1 MKHSETKTKHF
12 KRWLWMP
19 LFAGIIFVGTGCK
32 NTSGGTGW
40 PISAPAGVD
49 PLMGNPPAIAPAAGV
64 APTGLAPAAS
74 PTGPV
79 AGPLPAMHAPNSMGS
94 PAALATG
101 TTSMLSNPRDPLASN
116 SNTTVPALSAPIPT
130 FNTPFAP
137 SAGINPG

>member
-49 PLMGNPPAIAPAAGV
+49 PLMGNPPAIAPARGGGAHRAG
-64 APTGLAPAAS
+64 TGCLTHRACGWSFAR
-74 PTGPV
+74 
-79 AGPLPAMHAPNSMGS
+79 HARPKLHG
-94 PAALATG
+94 
-101 TTSMLSNPRDPLASN
+101 
-116 SNTTVPALSAPIPT
+116 
-130 FNTPFAP
+130 
-137 SAGINPG
+137 